1 MRARTLAAGA
11 LAVLALAGTGAT
23 AASAKQPPPGGCT
36 LVWQDVEVAPGVV
49 VKVPSHYVC

>member
-1 MRARTLAAGA
+1 MRALACGV
-11 LAVLALAGTGAT
+11 LAVLALAGAGAT

-36 LVWQDVEVAPGVV
+36 LVWENVEVAPGVI